1 MTSIER
7 YRATGT
13 GLAQSRQLGRALTR
27 IEDNTAI
34 QVAQVDALADI
45 QSAQVDAVAGVA
57 ERAMVNTAVVSQM
70 EQTLGQT
77 VPLAV
82 SRLQA
87 VGDVTALAMCQVV
100 TDTVTKL
107 RRY

>member
-77 VPLAV
+77 LPLAV
-82 SRLQA
+82 PRLQA